1 MKVLKSY
8 IFCTPIYLSICIYFT
23 SILGMIFLPHEFFKM
38 IFQVNQWLSFL
49 MSGCFLVFLYY
60 LSKKI
65 SFDLFW
71 EPYLKLISFI
81 FDNLYNKVNSELSKE
96 LDLLRNKNQKKNEIS
111 HGSYFLPNELNKNF
125 NVHQG
130 FIIEYPEFDY
140 LRNVDWE
147 KKYPLENFILEILHK
162 KFINEFN
169 KSYDLDSK

>member
-1 MKVLKSY
+1 MK
-8 IFCTPIYLSICIYFT
+8 I
-23 SILGMIFLPHEFFKM
+23 
-38 IFQVNQWLSFL
+38 
-49 MSGCFLVFLYY
+49 
-60 LSKKI
+60 
-65 SFDLFW
+65 
-71 EPYLKLISFI
+71 
-81 FDNLYNKVNSELSKE
+81 ELSKE